1 MRKRVG
7 FRRHRATFYAHNGN
21 VDQYGQPTYNNDSDW
36 DVFFADWPCEF
47 VSTVGGEILR
57 GRMVTEKSTHA
68 LFGNFIAVEGLD
80 NEMRAVVNGNKYGI
94 TSVSDPEG
102 IRTEMRVEMRLE
114 KS

>member
-7 FRRHRATFYAHNGN
+7 FRRHRATFQVHNGTL
-21 VDQYGQPTYNNDSDW
+21 DDYGQPTYNNPSDW

-57 GRMVTEKSTHA
+57 GRMVTVKSTHA
-68 LFGNFIAVEGLD
+68 LFGNYIAVEGLN
-80 NEMRAVVNGNKYGI
+80 NEMRAVVAGRNYGI

-114 KS
+114 KE